1 MSTHVSVLLDEAVEA
16 LDLVGGDV
24 VVDATLGGGGH
35 FGKILER
42 LSGEGTAIGI
52 DADHEAIERAEA
64 VSKTFESKDLT
75 VHLVENNFRNLDEI
89 LDSLDIE
96 AIDAS
101 LFDLGWSSFQL
112 ERGRG
117 FSFKTEEPLL
127 MTYGEP
133 TSGKTAADLVN
144 SASEEALS
152 ELIYTFGEERF
163 ARSIAASIVTLR
175 KEKSI
180 LTTGDLVDAVMKGTP
195 RWYHH
200 RRLHPAT
207 KTFQALRIAVNDELQ
222 VVREGLQ
229 SALTR
234 TRHGG
239 RIAVIT
245 FHSIEDRIVKGIFRD
260 AQYQGLGA
268 SVTKKPIAPSAGEI
282 ARNPRARSAKLRV
295 FERGKVASLGEKLTQ
310 SRYTYA

>member
-1 MSTHVSVLLDEAVEA
+1 MTHVSVLLDEAVEA
-16 LDLVGGDV
+16 LDLEKGAV
-24 VVDATLGGGGH
+24 VVDGTLGGGGH
-35 FGKILER
+35 FERILQTLDE
-42 LSGEGTAIGI
+42 EGTVIGI
-52 DADHEAIERAEA
+52 DADNEAILRAKA
-64 VSKTFESKDLT
+64 IAKNYQDKSIT
-75 VHLVENNFRNLDEI
+75 VHVVEDNFRNLDAI
-89 LDSLDIE
+89 LDSLSIDT
-96 AIDAS
+96 IDAS

-117 FSFKTEEPLL
+117 FSFKAEEPLL

-133 TSGKTAADLVN
+133 VSGKTAADLVN

-163 ARSIAASIVTLR
+163 ARSIAASIVAER
-175 KEKSI
+175 KVKSI
-180 LTTGDLVDAVMKGTP
+180 LTTGDLVDAVLKGTP
-195 RWYHH
+195 RWYQN

-222 VVREGLQ
+222 VVREGLET
-229 SALTR
+229 ALAR

-268 SVTKKPIAPSAGEI
+268 SVTKKPIAPSASEV
-282 ARNPRARSAKLRV
+282 ARNPRSRSAKLRV
-295 FERGKVASLGEKLTQ
+295 FERGKVATLGEKLTQ